1 MYITAQ
7 DFIEAIE
14 KAKSSDEVLNIWT
27 EAARG
32 NNLSMKDII
41 SIHQACGKLLLDAVY
56 ENHEKEQQQYQ
67 TKISNL

>member
-7 DFIEAIE
+7 DFIEAI
-14 KAKSSDEVLNIWT
+14 KAANSSDEIIDIWT

-32 NNLSMKDII
+32 NTLSMKDII
-41 SIHQACGKLLLDAVY
+41 SIHQACGKLLLDAVH

>member
-7 DFIEAIE
+7 DFIQAIREAQ
-14 KAKSSDEVLNIWT
+14 SSDEIINIWT

-32 NNLSMKDII
+32 DTLSMKDII
-41 SIHQACGKLLLDAVY
+41 SIHQACGKLLLNAVH
-56 ENHEKEQQQYQ
+56 ENHEREQQQYQ

>member
-7 DFIEAIE
+7 DFIEAIR
-14 KAKSSDEVLNIWT
+14 KAKSSDEIINIWT

-32 NNLSMKDII
+32 EELSMKDII
-41 SIHQACGKLLLDAVY
+41 SIHQACGKLLLDAVH

>member
-1 MYITAQ
+1 MHITAQ
-7 DFIEAIE
+7 DFIEAI
-14 KAKSSDEVLNIWT
+14 KSANTSDEIINIWT

-32 NNLSMKDII
+32 NTLSMKDII
-41 SIHQACGKLLLDAVY
+41 SIHQACGKLLLDAVH

>member
-7 DFIEAIE
+7 DFIEAIR
-14 KAKSSDEVLNIWT
+14 KAESSDEIIDIWT
-27 EAARG
+27 EAAKG
-32 NNLSMKDII
+32 EALSMKDII
-41 SIHQACGKLLLDAVY
+41 SIHQACGKLLLDAVH